1 MLKKSSLVILM
12 LAFMLFGNAQ
22 PSLGISWRDYPVH
35 EVDIYAKGTLEEVLE
50 AINNKVLFEG
60 TSTPYTGEMQTPL
73 TIVAKYNPDPAVLDA
88 VVQAGFDVNQETTSG
103 WSPLLLAIIY
113 NKSEVVVN
121 RLMELGAKLSD
132 VNQINNEEERRYSPL
147 LMACWQQ
154 NRNGVLTL
162 LRLGAEPNYRDWMD
176 GYTALML
183 ASSTFDAE
191 IIKMMVEAGADLNA
205 RDIYGRTPLHYALS
219 SGAENVRALIEM
231 GADVNAQD
239 DNGHTPLTSVMYFMD
254 EAEQNKEIADVL
266 KAAGGVVNIY
276 FVVSARIDEIL
287 TLFENEDYQTLQA
300 DYIHPV
306 TRRNFLFS
314 DGERGV
320 YQALESYG
328 QMISYWN
335 IHGRA
340 HKIWINREETEA
352 TVVVK
357 HGGRETVLI
366 LWKHGDEWLLGN
378 IGP

>member
-1 MLKKSSLVILM
+1 M

-22 PSLGISWRDYPVH
+22 PSLGISWRDYPAH

-328 QMISYWN
+328 RMISYWD
-335 IHGRA
+335 IHGIA